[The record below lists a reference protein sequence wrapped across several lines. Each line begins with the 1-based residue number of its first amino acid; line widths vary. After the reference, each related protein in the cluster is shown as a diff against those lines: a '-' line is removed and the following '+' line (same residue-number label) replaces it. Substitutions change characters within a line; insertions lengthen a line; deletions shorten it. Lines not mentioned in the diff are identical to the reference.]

1 MNSNTNESVRETI
14 GRALDLLG
22 KKDRRKYRLAIL
34 AQVLTAFLDLA
45 GVLLFGLI
53 GLLGTSLV
61 KNSEPP
67 SYIAEVI
74 GAIGLGSVSI
84 TNLLAW
90 ISVFAAIILLLKSVF
105 SALLMRKVFSF
116 LGSRQAR
123 ISSELT
129 TKLFSEPISS
139 IQQRSSQEYSYAL
152 SQGIFSA
159 VTLTLGSVSLL
170 ISEIALLGFLSIALL
185 LISPIVTFASFVF
198 FAMVGILLQKSLG
211 SWATNVGNEIS
222 ENIVESNSSVQEVI
236 STYRELSVLGRRD
249 LFVNGLTDLW
259 KISGRA
265 RADQIFIESLPKIA
279 YETALVIGGIGLAI
293 WQFSTSTP
301 EKAISVLVL
310 FIVAG
315 SRVLPSMLRL
325 NSILLHVRSGI
336 AQARIVFPIADELEN
351 SATLP
356 FPKIS
361 LERLIESREM
371 EFQNFIP
378 RISVKNASVNYPKS
392 NNNALNKIDIEIVE
406 GSRVAIVGSSGA
418 GKSTLADAILGIIDV
433 SSGKITISG
442 VTPTEAISEWPGC
455 ISYVPQTVA
464 LLNGSIRE
472 NIALGIERNFHDDSE
487 ILQALARA
495 RLSDLIRDLPKGLET
510 WIGENGVQLSGGQR
524 QRLGLARAFYAKSK
538 LYVFDEATSALDAET
553 EFLISEAIQ
562 EIGPDVTTITIA
574 HRLATIKDSEQ
585 IIYLESGRVVAQGN
599 FDQICSQNATFRL
612 QAQISGLF

>member
-1 MNSNTNESVRETI
+1 MNSNPRESVKGTI
-14 GRALDLLG
+14 NRALNLLG
-22 KKDRRKYRLAIL
+22 RKDRRKYLLVIL

-53 GLLGTSLV
+53 GLLGTSLI
-61 KNSEPP
+61 KNADPP
-67 SYIAEVI
+67 SYVSEALEAV
-74 GAIGLGSVSI
+74 GLESISI

-90 ISVFAAIILLLKSVF
+90 ISIFAAVTLLLKSLI

-116 LGSRQAR
+116 LGSRQAK

-129 TKLFSEPISS
+129 TKLFSQPISS

-159 VTLTLGSVSLL
+159 VTLTLGSLSLL

-185 LISPIVTFASFVF
+185 LISPVVTFASFIF
-198 FAMVGILLQKSLG
+198 FAMVGFILQKSLG
-211 SWATNVGNEIS
+211 SWTTRVGNEIS

-249 LFVNGLTDLW
+249 LFVNGLADLW

-325 NSILLHVRSGI
+325 NSLLLHVRSGI
-336 AQARIVFPIADELEN
+336 AQARIIFPIADELEN
-351 SATLP
+351 SLSPP
-356 FPKIS
+356 FPKIT
-361 LERLIESREM
+361 LDRLIETRNM
-371 EFQNFIP
+371 EYNNFIP
-378 RISVKNASVNYPKS
+378 RISIKNASVNYPKS
-392 NNNALNKIDIEIVE
+392 NNNALSNIDIEIVE

-433 SSGKITISG
+433 VSGEVTISG
-442 VTPTEAISEWPGC
+442 VSPTEAISEWPGC

-472 NIALGIERNFHDDSE
+472 NIALGIDRNFHDDDE
-487 ILQALARA
+487 ILQALDRA
-495 RLSDLIRDLPKGLET
+495 RLGELIRESPNGLET

-562 EIGPDVTTITIA
+562 EIGSDVTTITIA

>member
-1 MNSNTNESVRETI
+1 MSSNTHESVRETI
-14 GRALDLLG
+14 SRALDLLG
-22 KKDRRKYRLAIL
+22 KKDRRKYRLVIL

-61 KNSEPP
+61 KSTEPP
-67 SYIAEVI
+67 SYIAEVLE
-74 GAIGLGSVSI
+74 AFGLGGVSI
-84 TNLLAW
+84 TNLLAL
-90 ISVFAAIILLLKSVF
+90 ISVFAAVILLLKSVF

-198 FAMVGILLQKSLG
+198 FAIVGFLLQKTLG

-249 LFVNGLTDLW
+249 IFVNGLTDLW

-279 YETALVIGGIGLAI
+279 YETALVVGGIGLAI

-325 NSILLHVRSGI
+325 NSLLLHVRSGI

-351 SATLP
+351 SPALP
-356 FPKIS
+356 FPKIG
-361 LERLIESREM
+361 LERLIESRNL

-378 RISVKNASVNYPKS
+378 RISVKNASVKYPKS
-392 NNNALNKIDIEIVE
+392 NNNALNKIDFEIVE

-433 SSGKITISG
+433 SSGEITISG
-442 VTPTEAISEWPGC
+442 VSPTEAISEWPGC

-487 ILQALARA
+487 ILHALARA
-495 RLSDLIRDLPKGLET
+495 RLSDLIRDSPKGLET

-585 IIYLESGRVVAQGN
+585 IIYLESGKVVAQGN
-599 FDQICSQNATFRL
+599 FDEICSQNATFRL

>member
-1 MNSNTNESVRETI
+1 MSSNTHESVRETI
-14 GRALDLLG
+14 SRALDLLG
-22 KKDRRKYRLAIL
+22 KKDRRIYRFVIL
-34 AQVLTAFLDLA
+34 AQILTAFLDLA

-61 KNSEPP
+61 KNTEPP
-67 SYIAEVI
+67 SYVAEVLE
-74 GAIGLGSVSI
+74 AFGLGSISL
-84 TNLLAW
+84 TNLIAWLA
-90 ISVFAAIILLLKSVF
+90 VFAAVILLLKSVF

-116 LGSRQAR
+116 LGSRQAK

-159 VTLTLGSVSLL
+159 VTLTLGSLSLL

-185 LISPIVTFASFVF
+185 LISPIVTIASFVF
-198 FAMVGILLQKSLG
+198 FAIVGFLLQKSLG
-211 SWATNVGNEIS
+211 SWATSVGNEIS

-259 KISGRA
+259 RISGRA

-293 WQFSTSTP
+293 WQFGTSTP

-325 NSILLHVRSGI
+325 NSLLLHVRGGI

-351 SATLP
+351 SPSLP

-361 LERLIESREM
+361 LDRLIESRNM

-378 RISVKNASVNYPKS
+378 RISVNNASVNYPKS
-392 NNNALNKIDIEIVE
+392 SNNALNNIDIEIVE

-433 SSGKITISG
+433 SSGEITISG
-442 VTPTEAISEWPGC
+442 VSPTEAISEWPGC

-487 ILQALARA
+487 ILHALARA
-495 RLSDLIRDLPKGLET
+495 RLSDLIRDSPKGLET

-574 HRLATIKDSEQ
+574 HRLATIKDSEH